1 MADDYKIPAGLKP
14 LLLLVGVAAAV
25 AAGVGVTL
33 WSQGPTYS
41 LLFGNLAEADKSQ
54 VVQSLEQNA
63 IPYRLDPGTGGV
75 LVPADKV
82 SEARMRLASKGLPE
96 SGGFSLIEK
105 DSGFGVSQFMEGA
118 RYQHAIETEL
128 ARTIASLKQVEGARV
143 HLAVPQQATFIRDRR
158 PATASVFLQL
168 RAGRRLEREQVTAIV
183 NLVASSI
190 PELDSKLVT
199 VIDSQGRLL
208 SAPEKDGEF
217 AAREQQLEIAR
228 RMEEDYSQRIVSML
242 TPLLGPDR
250 VRAQVVAQIEMS
262 ATEEAREQY
271 RPESQVVRSEQVSED
286 SSRLGAGSGG
296 VPGSLSNQP
305 PQGGS
310 IATGARTAQASAPP
324 AAPAAAARAPAGAAG
339 AAATQVAAQP
349 APPPPDNTS
358 KQSTRNYEL
367 DRTVAYTRQPAGRLQ
382 RLSVAVLVD
391 NLHTTDPAG
400 KAVETPLTEEQVAR
414 FTTLVKDAVGFDEK
428 RGDSVSVVNQGFQ
441 PTAIPEVPE
450 MDKVPLWEQPMLRDL
465 AKLISGLIIVAL
477 LLILVVRP
485 LIRNLTTGAAQPR
498 ARLAGAGGDVPA
510 LAGAGADAGVATAGA
525 APAAAAA
532 VAGNGYDQQ
541 IAMARGLVTKDP
553 ARVAQ
558 VVKDWVQADE

>member
-1 MADDYKIPAGLKP
+1 MADDNRIPAGLKP
-14 LLLLVGVAAAV
+14 LLMLVGVAAAV
-25 AAGVGVTL
+25 AAGVGVAL
-33 WSQGPTYS
+33 WSQGPSYS
-41 LLFGNLAEADKSQ
+41 LLFGSLAEADKAQ

-63 IPYRLDPGTGGV
+63 IPYRLDAGSGGV
-75 LVPADKV
+75 LVPSDKV
-82 SEARMRLASKGLPE
+82 SEARMRLAAKGLPE
-96 SGGFSLIEK
+96 SGGFSLIDK

-228 RMEEDYSQRIVSML
+228 RMEEDYSQRIVSLL

-271 RPESQVVRSEQVSED
+271 RPESQIIRSEQLSEE
-286 SSRLGAGSGG
+286 SSRNGAGNGG
-296 VPGSLSNQP
+296 VPGSLTNQP

-310 IATGARTAQASAPP
+310 IATGARTAQVGAP
-324 AAPAAAARAPAGAAG
+324 PAAAARPAAG
-339 AAATQVAAQP
+339 AAAAAQAAP
-349 APPPPDNTS
+349 APAEPPPPDNTS
-358 KQSTRNYEL
+358 KQSTRSYEL

-400 KAVETPLTEEQVAR
+400 KAVETPLTEEQIAR
-414 FTTLVKDAVGFDEK
+414 FTTLVRDAVGFDEK
-428 RGDSVSVVNQGFQ
+428 RGDSVSVVNQGFH

-465 AKLISGLIIVAL
+465 AKLLSGLVIVAL

-485 LIRNLTTGAAQPR
+485 LIRNLTSGGGAAR
-498 ARLAGAGGDVPA
+498 GRVAGAAGEVPA
-510 LAGAGADAGVATAGA
+510 LAAAGAGVD
-525 APAAAAA
+525 AAAAA
-532 VAGNGYDQQ
+532 AGGAAVAGGPAAGTGYEQQ
-541 IAMARGLVTKDP
+541 IVAARGHVNKDP

-558 VVKDWVQADE
+558 VVKDWVEADS